1 MEDNIHQRGNIIR
14 SDLRV
19 MHPPIRVA
27 LVIPVA
33 VWDRLIQRINTL
45 KPGFRP
51 WAVAYSVLF
60 GIGVT
65 AGLSIVPLTI
75 SDAPPWAVPTYAAT
89 CASALIIGIA
99 FVFVD
104 KSLTKHQ
111 VSHISQLAGEMEQ
124 IRDESFDEEPSPQP
138 SVASSS
144 ASN

>member
-1 MEDNIHQRGNIIR
+1 MREAENQSESIIP

-19 MHPPIRVA
+19 RRPPIRDA
-27 LVIPVA
+27 LVVPIA
-33 VWDRLIQRINTL
+33 EWDRLIQRLNSF
-45 KPGFRP
+45 KSDFRP

-75 SDAPPWAVPTYAAT
+75 SDAPSWAVPTYGAI
-89 CASALIIGIA
+89 CASALIIGVA

-111 VSHISQLAGEMEQ
+111 VSHITQLAGEMEH
-124 IRDESFDEEPSPQP
+124 IRDESREY
-138 SVASSS
+138 
-144 ASN
+144 

>member
-1 MEDNIHQRGNIIR
+1 MEDNIQQGENIIR

-19 MHPPIRVA
+19 IHPPIRMA
-27 LVIPVA
+27 LVVPLA
-33 VWDRLIQRINTL
+33 VWDRLIQRVNTL

-75 SDAPPWAVPTYAAT
+75 SDTPSWAVPTYGAI
-89 CASALIIGIA
+89 CASALIIGVA

-124 IRDESFDEEPSPQP
+124 IRDESIEGYSLLE
-138 SVASSS
+138 
-144 ASN
+144 